1 MFKQTEENVLAF
13 ILLFAVIGTAAHMVT
28 VSEVWGPAGQNFTL
42 FDFFSALPTAFLG
55 LWSGLAAVLIA
66 KLAAVLV
73 LGMPLDGATMLR
85 LLPPLAAGAF
95 FYAYKQGEQKADA
108 KSGEAQKTGAKTKLT
123 QFFQF
128 GFPLLAIALFI
139 FHPAIFGTAA
149 MVFALYWTIPILAAL
164 LPSNLYLRSLGATF
178 SQHALGGV
186 LWLYFVPG
194 FANPAVWLALIPVVV
209 VERTVFAGG
218 IAVSYKVVDVAINRV
233 TAFLRT
239 ADGRPAMAPQAAR
252 KKK

>member
-1 MFKQTEENVLAF
+1 MFKRTEENVLAF
-13 ILLFAVIGTAAHMVT
+13 VLLFAVIGTAAHLVN
-28 VSEVWGPAGQNFTL
+28 VSTVWGPAGQHFTL
-42 FDFFSALPTAFLG
+42 FDFFSALPAAFLG

-95 FYAYKQGEQKADA
+95 FYAYKKNVQTNG
-108 KSGEAQKTGAKTKLT
+108 TKTKLV

-128 GFPLLAIALFI
+128 GFPLLAIGLFI

-149 MVFALYWTIPILAAL
+149 MLFALYWTIPIIAAL
-164 LPSNLYLRSLGATF
+164 LPSNLYLRALGATF
-178 SQHALGGV
+178 SQHAMGGV

-194 FANPAVWLALIPVVV
+194 FANPSIWLALIPVVAI
-209 VERTVFAGG
+209 ERTVFAGG
-218 IAVSYKVVDVAINRV
+218 IAVSYKVVDVAVNRV
-233 TAFLRT
+233 SAFLRT
-239 ADGRPAMAPQAAR
+239 ADGRPAVSPQAVR

>member
-1 MFKQTEENVLAF
+1 MFKRTEENVLAF
-13 ILLFAVIGTAAHMVT
+13 VLLFAVIGTAAHLVN
-28 VSEVWGPAGQNFTL
+28 VSAVWGPAGQHFTL

-55 LWSGLAAVLIA
+55 LWSGLVAVLIA
-66 KLAAVLV
+66 KLAAVV
-73 LGMPLDGATMLR
+73 ALGMPLDGATMLR
-85 LLPPLAAGAF
+85 LMPPLAAGAF
-95 FYAYKQGEQKADA
+95 FYAYKKNVQING
-108 KSGEAQKTGAKTKLT
+108 TKTKLM

-128 GFPLLAIALFI
+128 GFPILAIALFI
-139 FHPAIFGTAA
+139 FHPAIFGTLA
-149 MVFALYWTIPILAAL
+149 MVFALYWTIPIIAAI

-209 VERTVFAGG
+209 VERMVFAGG
-218 IAVSYKVVDVAINRV
+218 IAVSYRVVDVAISRV

-239 ADGRPAMAPQAAR
+239 ADGRPAMAPQAVR